1 MMMRNYLTN
10 TFSSASMWPSDGLQE
25 ASYWESLV
33 SSLGVE
39 VINLIKVRDDG
50 RSVLIVNHPSRGRC
64 VLKGSSPV
72 RNPRQGHANE
82 ALARRIS
89 SADAGIFPDV
99 YEISPTYTLEEYVDG
114 VPFRSWLRET
124 RDFTPVKEYFTKFK
138 EWSLSGAQDPANSSM
153 SADDVRFVTRQYV
166 DKCFSHYRYRPL
178 LGKIKAM
185 IAVRRRR
192 RAFTGK
198 MNALWSRAADLNLSP
213 ALGCGDMGTSNII
226 VEKSTGQLHN
236 IDYESMGAGHWGFDA
251 AYFVSSVC
259 KNDPS
264 PARRSQF
271 VELVLTDEYL
281 GGPVSGSYFRSLA
294 DLLIEIRQTITGAS
308 H

>member
-1 MMMRNYLTN
+1 MMMRNYLTS
-10 TFSSASMWPSDGLQE
+10 TFSSARMWPSDGPEE
-25 ASYWESLV
+25 AGYWESLV
-33 SSLGVE
+33 NNLGVE
-39 VINLIKVRDDG
+39 VINLIKVRADG
-50 RSVLIVNHPSRGRC
+50 RSVLIVNHPGRGRC

-82 ALARRIS
+82 ALARRILA
-89 SADAGIFPDV
+89 ADAGIFPDV
-99 YEISPTYTLEEYVDG
+99 YEISATYTLEEYVDG
-114 VPFRSWLRET
+114 LPFLSWLRDT
-124 RDFTPVKEYFTKFK
+124 HDFTPVQDYFDKFK
-138 EWSLSGAQDPANSSM
+138 EWSLNGARDHVSGM
-153 SADDVRFVTRQYV
+153 SVADVRFVTRQYV

-178 LGKIKAM
+178 PGKIKAM

-192 RAFTGK
+192 RAFTARMK
-198 MNALWSRAADLNLSP
+198 ALWNRAADLKLPP
-213 ALGCGDMGTSNII
+213 ALGCGDMGASNII

-259 KNDPS
+259 KNDSS
-264 PARRSQF
+264 PARRKQF
-271 VELVLTDEYL
+271 VELVLTDDYL

-294 DLLIEIRQTITGAS
+294 DLLIEIRQTITGAT